1 MREAHESPGQTG
13 TVGHLAGLLDETTA
27 DLQLPSPNSPPP
39 HLGNG
44 TPFPES
50 PIQSP
55 WNQLCPLPLPLPV
68 RVLPFSVL
76 PFASLCR
83 HLLLGQLSSPPH
95 CLCLPPLFCS
105 NARLHHCSFHS
116 MLFCQ
121 IPPWFK
127 SQIPQSGTQALTHP
141 DTSEA
146 TLNQIHQLEN
156 WAGEPGGG
164 PRAESWLN
172 CCSSLQVF
180 SWW

>member
-1 MREAHESPGQTG
+1 MREVHESPGQTG
-13 TVGHLAGLLDETTA
+13 TVSHLAGLLDETTV
-27 DLQLPSPNSPPP
+27 DLQLPSPSFPPS

-44 TPFPES
+44 TPFPENPS
-50 PIQSP
+50 QRP
-55 WNQLCPLPLPLPV
+55 WTQLCPSPLPPPVSVLPL
-68 RVLPFSVL
+68 SAL

-83 HLLLGQLSSPPH
+83 HLLLDSCPH
-95 CLCLPPLFCS
+95 LLTVSASLLCSAPMLH
-105 NARLHHCSFHS
+105 LHHCSFHS

-141 DTSEA
+141 DTSKA
-146 TLNQIHQLEN
+146 TLNWIHQLEN
-156 WAGEPGGG
+156 WAGELGGG
-164 PRAESWLN
+164 PGAESWLN